1 MPAASASVPV
11 STRSIST
18 RLAFSCAL
26 ILAGSSGAGDW
37 VKVIAETKFG
47 FAAL

>member
-11 STRSIST
+11 STRSMSS
-18 RLAFSCAL
+18 RLAACCAL

-37 VKVIAETKFG
+37 VKEMRET
-47 FAAL
+47 